1 VREPLDFD
9 LEQIIKIQKLSN
21 QYAQYF
27 LVNIYFSNQVL
38 NFERIEIYS
47 FFKYGASQFSLINL
61 NLTKKSRSIKLK
73 SDEEVKICDFE
84 YATFENG
91 TPNIPYFVRTFFS
104 SFF

>member
-1 VREPLDFD
+1 VREPLEYD
-9 LEQIIKIQKLSN
+9 LEQIIKNQKLSKE
-21 QYAQYF
+21 YAQYF

-47 FFKYGASQFSLINL
+47 FFKCGASQFGLIIF
-61 NLTKKSRSIKLK
+61 NLTKKSRSIKFK

-91 TPNIPYFVRTFFS
+91 TPNIPYFVRTFF
-104 SFF
+104 